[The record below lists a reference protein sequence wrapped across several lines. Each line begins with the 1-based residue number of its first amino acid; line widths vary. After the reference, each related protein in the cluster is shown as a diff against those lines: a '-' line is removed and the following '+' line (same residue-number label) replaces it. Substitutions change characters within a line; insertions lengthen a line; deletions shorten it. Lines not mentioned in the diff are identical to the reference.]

1 MPSIKGADEV
11 VLEDGY
17 PAHAQTFLD
26 MRDIGFEDYAAEA
39 VVPGLSTDVSDLFLA
54 LYEGKADAQAH
65 ARRGRRPRGRQDGQV
80 SSEMTLTT
88 GGAVADRPRHP
99 RIPAPSAPGGLRKE
113 SAWRR
118 RDRRWGYVFIGPQV
132 VGMAVFVLLPFV
144 ASMVLAFTSWNGLT
158 ELTWVGFENFTA
170 QLQDELLLRSIV
182 NTLLIALITVPIGLG
197 LAVVIAVALEKLK
210 TRTLYLILFFAPVV
224 TSTVAVAMIWQQMF
238 RVDGVLSQ
246 TIANVFGIAPPDWL
260 GDPKL
265 ALLAVCI
272 VSIWSALGLN
282 VIIFLAG
289 LQNISPSVIEAARI
303 DGAGAVAPVPE
314 HPHAAALADHLL
326 LVDRG
331 VHLVAADVRHG
342 LHPHRRR
349 RARQRDPHDRVP
361 HLRPRLR
368 EVRVR
373 ARRARHP

>member
-1 MPSIKGADEV
+1 MTVITGDATATPVAS
-11 VLEDGY
+11 
-17 PAHAQTFLD
+17 PA
-26 MRDIGFEDYAAEA
+26 
-39 VVPGLSTDVSDLFLA
+39 P
-54 LYEGKADAQAH
+54 
-65 ARRGRRPRGRQDGQV
+65 
-80 SSEMTLTT
+80 
-88 GGAVADRPRHP
+88 
-99 RIPAPSAPGGLRKE
+99 PAPSAPGGLRRE

-132 VGMAVFVLLPFV
+132 IGMAVFVLLPFV
-144 ASMVLAFTSWNGLT
+144 ASLVLAFASWDGLT

-170 QLQDELLLRSIV
+170 QMQDELLLRSIV

-238 RVDGVLSQ
+238 RVDGVLSE
-246 TIANVFGIAPPDWL
+246 TIAKVFGIAPPDWL

-272 VSIWSALGLN
+272 VSIWSSLGLN

-303 DGAGAVAPVPE
+303 DGAGAWRLFRSIRMPLLSPIIFFSSIVAFISSLQTFDTVFVLTADAGPDNATRTIVYHIYDLGFGRFEFGPAS
-314 HPHAAALADHLL
+314 AASVIL
-326 LVDRG
+326 LVLTLVITAVQFG
-331 VHLVAADVRHG
+331 AQKKFVHYEDDAA
-342 LHPHRRR
+342 
-349 RARQRDPHDRVP
+349 
-361 HLRPRLR
+361 
-368 EVRVR
+368 
-373 ARRARHP
+373 